1 MKKAAS
7 LLAIASAVALSGC
20 ADNFRDLN
28 RTPQMSAVGAGVG
41 QSFSVSDPSYYPT
54 QPQPKRYSLW
64 QDRAAGFFRDPRA
77 TNPGDVLTVNILIDE
92 KATFDNKNSRSRVAS
107 SDVGGKADISGS
119 GFSAGNI
126 GGNLD
131 LKSDSR
137 TKGEGKI
144 ERSEKI
150 VLRVAAIVTNILPN
164 GNLVIRGSQEVRVN
178 YELRVLNV
186 AGVVRPSDISGD
198 NVISYEKIA
207 EARISYGG
215 RGRQSE
221 TQQPA
226 WGQQILDQVS
236 PI

>member
-7 LLAIASAVALSGC
+7 LLAIASVVILSGC

-28 RTPQMSAVGAGVG
+28 RAPQMSPVGAGVG
-41 QSFSVSDPSYYPT
+41 QTFSVADPSYYPT

-77 TNPGDVLTVNILIDE
+77 TNPGDVLTVSIAINE
-92 KATFDNKNSRSRVAS
+92 EAKFDNKNSRSRVAS
-107 SDVGGKADISGS
+107 SDIGGKADINGS
-119 GFSAGNI
+119 GFEAGNI
-126 GGNLD
+126 GGDLN

-150 VLRVAAIVTNILPN
+150 VLKVAAIVTNILPN

-186 AGVVRPSDISGD
+186 AGVVRPRDISGD

-226 WGQQILDQVS
+226 WGQQVLDTVS

>member
-7 LLAIASAVALSGC
+7 MLAIASAVILSGC

-28 RTPQMSAVGAGVG
+28 RAPQMSPVGAGVG
-41 QSFSVSDPSYYPT
+41 QTFSVSDPSYYPT

-77 TNPGDVLTVNILIDE
+77 TNPGDVLTVSIAINE
-92 KATFDNKNSRSRVAS
+92 EAKFDNKNSRSRVAS
-107 SDVGGKADISGS
+107 SVYGGKGDVSGS
-119 GFSAGNI
+119 GFTAGNI

-131 LKSDSR
+131 LNSDSR

-150 VLRVAAIVTNILPN
+150 VLKVAAIVTNILPN

-186 AGVVRPSDISGD
+186 AGVVRPRDISGD
-198 NVISYEKIA
+198 NIISYEKIA

-226 WGQQILDQVS
+226 WGQQVLDTVS

>member
-1 MKKAAS
+1 MRTAAS
-7 LLAIASAVALSGC
+7 LLVIASAVALSGC

-28 RTPQMSAVGAGVG
+28 RAPQMSPVGAGVG
-41 QSFSVSDPSYYPT
+41 QSFSVNDPSYYPT

-64 QDRAAGFFRDPRA
+64 QDRSAGFFRDPRA
-77 TNPGDVLTVNILIDE
+77 TNPGDVLTVSIVIDE
-92 KATFDNKNSRSRVAS
+92 KATLDNKNSRSRVGAS
-107 SDVGGKADISGS
+107 IYGGKADVSGS
-119 GFSAGNI
+119 GFEAGNV
-126 GGNLD
+126 GGNLN
-131 LKSDSR
+131 LKSDSS

-150 VLRVAAIVTNILPN
+150 VLKVAAIVTNILPN

-186 AGVVRPSDISGD
+186 AGVVRPRDITGE
-198 NVISYEKIA
+198 NIISYDKIA

-226 WGQQILDQVS
+226 WSQQVLDTVA